1 VAWESYGQDGSAE
14 GIYGQRYFCRNAV
27 WRDELIVDFGEI
39 YGLWHYDQAALPEW
53 SRLNP
58 VDPDLMTVF
67 DINGDGRDEL
77 AVAFSGDGLSIYDP
91 VNDWQRINTVDPVKM
106 IAADI
111 DGDGKDELIAGFN
124 GYGLYSYDDSG
135 MWSAAPINDVIP
147 EAMVRTSGGIVCDFG
162 AAYGLWS
169 YNTSA
174 GWMLLNTVDPDQVVA
189 ADKDGDGKDELV
201 VSFVG
206 WGLYL
211 YEPEGGIWQR
221 INTVIP
227 DRILAVDLDG
237 DLDDELVISFPGYG
251 LYVFEPEGL
260 IWQQP
265 PINTVIPENMIRL
278 NNGIACDF
286 GPAFGLWTWTLTGG
300 WVQRND
306 VDPMQMLAA
315 DIDNDG
321 TDDLVVS
328 FSGYGLYYDDE
339 TTGWQQLNDVVP
351 EGMKSINFR
360 P

>member
-1 VAWESYGQDGSAE
+1 
-14 GIYGQRYFCRNAV
+14 
-27 WRDELIVDFGEI
+27 
-39 YGLWHYDQAALPEW
+39 
-53 SRLNP
+53 
-58 VDPDLMTVF
+58 VDPNLMTVF

-77 AVAFSGDGLSIYDP
+77 AVAFSGDGLNIYDP
-91 VNDWQRINTVDPVKM
+91 VNDWQRINTVDPEKM
-106 IAADI
+106 IAADV
-111 DGDGKDELIAGFN
+111 DGDGKDELVASFN
-124 GYGLYSYDDSG
+124 GYGLYYYDVPG
-135 MWSAAPINDVIP
+135 GWTPPINDVIP
-147 EAMVRTSGGIVCDFG
+147 EAMVRYSGGIVCDFG
-162 AAYGLWS
+162 SAYGLWS
-169 YNTSA
+169 YSTST
-174 GWMLLNTVDPDQVVA
+174 GWVLLNTVDPDQVVA
-189 ADKDGDGKDELV
+189 ADTDGDGKDELV

-237 DLDDELVISFPGYG
+237 DLKDELVISFPGYG

-286 GPAFGLWTWTLTGG
+286 GAEYGLWTWTMTGG
-300 WVQRND
+300 WIQRND
-306 VDPMQMLAA
+306 VDPVQMLAA

-321 TDDLVVS
+321 TDELVVS

-351 EGMKSINFR
+351 EEIKSINFR